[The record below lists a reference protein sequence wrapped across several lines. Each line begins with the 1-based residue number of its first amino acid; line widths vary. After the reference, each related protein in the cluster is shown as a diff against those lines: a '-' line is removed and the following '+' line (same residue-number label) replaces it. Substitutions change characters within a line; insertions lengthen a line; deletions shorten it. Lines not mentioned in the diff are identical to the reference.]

1 MFGHSA
7 DKYVNSTMLQTSNA
21 LGWTGM
27 LAERW
32 THATGELPNQAPKDT
47 EVVIQLN
54 GHSFVDRIGG
64 GQRERTHGHRG
75 TIWLCPAGIE
85 EEYINITQPIDDCLH
100 PFLPGQ
106 PFSESVMQTFD
117 VDPARAGIRYQSI
130 ERDPFIEAV
139 AMQILS
145 ELSDETGVGRLLVE
159 SLSMA
164 LSAHLIKRY
173 SEQGLPR
180 LAAGAAQA
188 QAPRPL
194 DSRRLTRVVD
204 FIAAN
209 LDQDFSV
216 VDLAAVACMSVAH
229 FTRCFRAATGKSP
242 HAFVAEQRLSLAR
255 CRLLEGNCP
264 IEEIAH
270 AAGFSSQANFTKAF
284 RKATGVTPG
293 RYRILSNQG

>member
-21 LGWTGM
+21 LGWTGL

-54 GHSFVDRIGG
+54 GQSFVDRVGG
-64 GQRERTHGHRG
+64 GRRERTRGHRG
-75 TIWLCPAGIE
+75 TIWLCPAGVE
-85 EEYINITQPIDDCLH
+85 EEYINIAESIDDCLH
-100 PFLPGQ
+100 LFLPGQ
-106 PFSESVMQTFD
+106 PFSDAVLQTFD
-117 VDPARAGIRYQSI
+117 IDPARAGVRYQAI
-130 ERDPFIEAV
+130 DRDPLIEAV
-139 AMQILS
+139 AMQILA

-159 SLSMA
+159 NLSAA
-164 LSAHLIKRY
+164 LSAHLVKHY
-173 SEQGLPR
+173 SEQALPR
-180 LAAGAAQA
+180 SPVV

-194 DSRRLTRVVD
+194 DSRRLARVVD
-204 FIAAN
+204 FITAN

-216 VDLAAVACMSVAH
+216 ADLAAVAYMSVAH
-229 FTRCFRAATGKSP
+229 FTRCFRAATGQSP

-255 CRLLEGNCP
+255 RRLLEDTCP

-293 RYRILSNQG
+293 RYRSLTRQG